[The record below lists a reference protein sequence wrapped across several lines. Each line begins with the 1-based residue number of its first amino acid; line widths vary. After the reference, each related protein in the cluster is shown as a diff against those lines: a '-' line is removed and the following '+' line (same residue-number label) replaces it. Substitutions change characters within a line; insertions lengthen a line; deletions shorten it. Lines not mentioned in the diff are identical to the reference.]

1 MDKKFYVS
9 PAEEIVKLS
18 LESVILSGSDGFEEP
33 EMGGSEGGY
42 SDPSE
47 FDPS

>member
-1 MDKKFYVS
+1 MN
-9 PAEEIVKLS
+9 
-18 LESVILSGSDGFEEP
+18 LEGSILTGSDGFEEP

-42 SDPSE
+42 SNPSD